1 MSGTCQLCGLWVGNL
16 TKHHLVPQN
25 VSRTRKHPKSLKND
39 EGNFLWVC
47 EECHS
52 HVHALFSNQE
62 LRDLYSTRE
71 SLLASEQIGKY
82 VRWRRKHPNF
92 NGSSKMSDS
101 RRH

>member
-1 MSGTCQLCGLWVGNL
+1 MDGKCELCGLDTHRL

-52 HVHALFSNQE
+52 RIHSEFSNQE
-62 LRDLYSTRE
+62 LRDLYSTKE
-71 SLLASEQIGKY
+71 GLMSSEQIQKY
-82 VRWRRKHPNF
+82 VEWRRKHPNF
-92 NGSSKMSDS
+92 SGSSKMSD
-101 RRH
+101 RRRR